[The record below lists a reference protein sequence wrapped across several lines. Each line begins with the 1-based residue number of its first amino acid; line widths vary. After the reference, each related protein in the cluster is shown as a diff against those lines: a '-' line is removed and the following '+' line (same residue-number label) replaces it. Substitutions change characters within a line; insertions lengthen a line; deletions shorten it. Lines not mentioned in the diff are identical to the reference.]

1 VSPSLAAVAVSTA
14 VGLASF
20 SPAPPPAVAPAPV
33 FAPAPVLVSHPH
45 NPGVLSFRGG
55 PFANANR
62 WPSRPPDAVRIPG
75 GPAPVRESRS
85 VLAGTAENRE
95 EEGLSVAGQSTLR
108 ALALNSISSAPVQS
122 ATSNNWSGYTLANAR
137 YTGVGGTFTVPSAH
151 YLAGSS
157 VCEWVGIDG
166 WADSS
171 LLQAGVDEIPG
182 TGGHVLFQP
191 WWEVLPAPQIPV
203 FSVEVQAGDTVR
215 VTIGQ
220 TGLGKWA
227 ITLSDVT
234 NGETFETLQNYDGPA
249 SSAEWVV
256 EADTPDNGGAT
267 GTTMLAPFVPNVSF
281 SDLSVGQAPAARPT
295 VSRVVM
301 VQRGQAVSV
310 PSSLEQGEFS
320 VAYATAAPP
329 AQQRF
334 TIPSTVRRAAFNP
347 SVLGN

>member
-1 VSPSLAAVAVSTA
+1 MAA
-14 VGLASF
+14 
-20 SPAPPPAVAPAPV
+20 P
-33 FAPAPVLVSHPH
+33 
-45 NPGVLSFRGG
+45 
-55 PFANANR
+55 
-62 WPSRPPDAVRIPG
+62 
-75 GPAPVRESRS
+75 
-85 VLAGTAENRE
+85 
-95 EEGLSVAGQSTLR
+95 STLR
-108 ALALNSISSAPVQS
+108 ALALNSVSAAPVQS

-137 YTGVGGTFTVPSAH
+137 YTAVGGTFTVPSAH

-182 TGGHVLFQP
+182 TGGHVVFQP

-220 TGLGKWA
+220 MGRGKWG

-234 NGETFETLQNYDGPA
+234 NGETFETRQNYDGPA

-256 EADTPDNGGAT
+256 EADTPDNGGAP

-281 SDLSVGQAPAARPT
+281 SNLAVGQAPAAQAT

-301 VQRGQAVSV
+301 VQKGQAVSV
-310 PSSLEQGEFS
+310 PSYLEQGEFS
-320 VAYATAAPP
+320 VAYATAA
-329 AQQRF
+329 AAAKQRLAP
-334 TIPSTVRRAAFNP
+334 PSTPARAAVNP

>member
-1 VSPSLAAVAVSTA
+1 MRSHDPRF
-14 VGLASF
+14 LASAGALF
-20 SPAPPPAVAPAPV
+20 AV
-33 FAPAPVLVSHPH
+33 
-45 NPGVLSFRGG
+45 
-55 PFANANR
+55 ANR
-62 WPSRPPDAVRIPG
+62 WPSRPADAVSNLG
-75 GPAPVRESRS
+75 GLARVPARRS
-85 VLAGTAENRE
+85 VFAGTAENGE
-95 EEGLSVAGQSTLR
+95 EEGLWGTGPPTLR
-108 ALALNSISSAPVQS
+108 ALALNSMSTSPVQS
-122 ATSNNWSGYTLANAR
+122 ATSNNWSGYTLANAH
-137 YTGVGGTFTVPSAH
+137 YTAVGGTFTVPSAH
-151 YLAGSS
+151 YMAGSS

-182 TGGHVLFQP
+182 TGGRVVFQP

-203 FSVEVQAGDTVR
+203 FSVEVHAGDTVR

-220 TGLGKWA
+220 NGRGKWA

-234 NGETFETLQNYDGPA
+234 NGETFETRQNYDGPA

-281 SDLSVGQAPAARPT
+281 SDLAVGQAPVAQPT

-301 VQRGQAVSV
+301 VQKGQAVSV
-310 PSSLEQGEFS
+310 PSSLKQGEFS
-320 VAYATAAPP
+320 VTYATAALP
-329 AQQRF
+329 AQQKLAA
-334 TIPSTVRRAAFNP
+334 PSTLARAPVNP